1 VLAFL
6 ENSNCSGK
14 CKHLVAWSDSCAG
27 QNKNFVIVCLWQLL
41 ILRGYEIID
50 HKFPEPGH
58 TFLDSD
64 RDFGHVEQ
72 SVKRH
77 ENIYS
82 VDQYQ
87 EIMMNSVRK
96 PTVSVTKMADKFY
109 NVQRLPDKLGLQNA
123 NINTD
128 GQKMPFRDGIRWMRT
143 VKFGEYMYKTSLTE
157 EEPWKTVK
165 LSISSSEPDTD
176 LTDLLKPADMTKPI
190 NSKKLADTRKQLCF
204 IPSTYK

>member
-1 VLAFL
+1 MHKQRADEAFEVQKHDRKLSAVSKLVYITFDLQQRLPLQKLLTSAPFHLRQICLYNLGVHLTVRSTSCAFLHIWSKNEGGHGCAEIGSSVLAFL

-14 CKHLVAWSDSCAG
+14 CKHLVVWLDSCAG

-50 HKFPEPGH
+50 QKFPEPGH
-58 TFLDSD
+58 TFLHSD

-87 EIMMNSVRK
+87 EKNDEQCPQANR
-96 PTVSVTKMADKFY
+96 VSNK
-109 NVQRLPDKLGLQNA
+109 NG
-123 NINTD
+123 
-128 GQKMPFRDGIRWMRT
+128 G
-143 VKFGEYMYKTSLTE
+143 
-157 EEPWKTVK
+157 
-165 LSISSSEPDTD
+165 
-176 LTDLLKPADMTKPI
+176 
-190 NSKKLADTRKQLCF
+190 
-204 IPSTYK
+204 